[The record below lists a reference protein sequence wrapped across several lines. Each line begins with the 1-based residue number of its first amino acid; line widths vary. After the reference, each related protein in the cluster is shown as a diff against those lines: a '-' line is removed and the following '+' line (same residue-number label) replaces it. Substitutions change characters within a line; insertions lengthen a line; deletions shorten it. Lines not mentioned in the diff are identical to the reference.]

1 MQVEHHE
8 FDGAV
13 PERCA
18 GERLDVTALSL
29 VPGLSRA
36 RIVTAIRS
44 GAVLLDGR
52 TRKPAY
58 RVAGGERISIRIEE
72 RPRPLADLP
81 QPIPFDVAYED
92 EHLIVVD
99 KPPGLVVH
107 PGAGNADGTLVNGL
121 LAKRPELAA
130 LPRAGIVHRL
140 DKDTS
145 GLMVVAASEEARRI
159 LVRAIQRREV
169 DRIYMAVAEGV
180 MISGRDIDLALG
192 RDSAQRTR
200 WRARE
205 DGRPALT
212 HVRVVARYRAHTLV
226 RAKLETGRTHQV
238 RAHLSAVGH
247 PLVGDRRYGARG
259 RLPKMP
265 SEELVETI
273 RGFPRQALHARHLG
287 FEHPALGRAMRFE
300 SPVPRDIGALIRAL
314 KADADEACRPDRTR

>member
-1 MQVEHHE
+1 MRGEHHE
-8 FDGAV
+8 FDGVV
-13 PERCA
+13 PAQCA
-18 GERLDVTALSL
+18 GERLDVTALRL

-36 RIVTAIRS
+36 RIGTAIRS
-44 GAVLLDGR
+44 GAVVLDGR

-58 RVAGGERISIRIEE
+58 RVVGGERISIRIEE
-72 RPRPLADLP
+72 QPRPLRDLP
-81 QPIPFDVAYED
+81 QPVPFDVAYED

-121 LAKRPELAA
+121 LARRRELAA

-145 GLMVVAASEEARRI
+145 GLMVVAASERVRRF

-169 DRIYMAVAEGV
+169 DRAYLAVAEGV

-200 WRARE
+200 WRARK
-205 DGRPALT
+205 DGRTALT
-212 HVRVVARYRAHTLV
+212 RVRVAARYRAHTLV
-226 RAKLETGRTHQV
+226 GAKLETGRTHQV

-259 RLPKMP
+259 HLPKVP
-265 SEELVETI
+265 SEALVETI
-273 RGFPRQALHARHLG
+273 RGFKRQALHARYLG

-300 SPVPRDIGALIRAL
+300 SPIPSDIGALIRAL
-314 KADADEACRPDRTR
+314 ETDAEEACPPERTR